1 MTSAVWSGVAGSSV
15 LVALGIGIIAFAST
29 NIDDVFLLSAF
40 FADPHLRARSVVVG
54 QFAGIGTLVAVSAL
68 AALAAIAVPER
79 WIVLLGLV
87 PLALG
92 VRKLWLLGRSG
103 APDGDG
109 AEASR
114 LQDRERRLEGRALS
128 QTLAVMAVTVANG
141 GDNLSVYIP
150 LFAKDRNLIPLY
162 ALVFAV
168 MTGIWCAAG
177 YALVN
182 NRLAGRHLQRYGH
195 IALPFVLVGL
205 GLYILSD
212 FLP

>member
-1 MTSAVWSGVAGSSV
+1 VAFQGHPS
-15 LVALGIGIIAFAST
+15 
-29 NIDDVFLLSAF
+29 
-40 FADPHLRARSVVVG
+40 ARSP
-54 QFAGIGTLVAVSAL
+54 
-68 AALAAIAVPER
+68 ALAAIAVPER
-79 WIVLLGLV
+79 WIALLGLV

-103 APDGDG
+103 AHDGDG

-128 QTLAVMAVTVANG
+128 QTLAVMAVTAANG

-150 LFAKDRNLIPLY
+150 LFAQDLNLVPLY

-168 MTGIWCAAG
+168 MTAIWCAAG
-177 YALVN
+177 YALVD

-212 FLP
+212 LLP